1 MSAKINNRT
10 TIHQGKVFELIRE
23 NVTLEN
29 GTTTDLEFIEHPG
42 ATAII
47 PFLDDKRIVL
57 LKQYRH
63 ALKKYIWEIPAGTL
77 DPQEEI
83 ISCAKRELIEE
94 TGYSAGQWHRLGE
107 ITPVPGYSNER
118 IHIFLATELQPA
130 DQNLDEDEVIQVQAL
145 DFLKAFEMIGDGEI
159 QDAKSIAGLFLASQ
173 WLKSNARNRWLKLFG
188 AIQLPGLVR
197 PVDAPWPA

>member
-42 ATAII
+42 ATAIV

-118 IHIFLATELQPA
+118 IHIFLATGLQPA

-173 WLKSNARNRWLKLFG
+173 WLKSNA
-188 AIQLPGLVR
+188 
-197 PVDAPWPA
+197 

>member
-1 MSAKINNRT
+1 MTAEIHDRT
-10 TIHQGKVFELIRE
+10 IVHQGKVFTLVRE

-29 GTTTDLEFIEHPG
+29 GTTTDVEFIEHPG

-47 PFLDDKRIVL
+47 PFLDDSRILL

-63 ALKKYIWEIPAGTL
+63 ALKKDIWEIPAGTL

-94 TGYSAGQWHRLGE
+94 SGYSASGWHKLGE

-118 IHIFLATELQPA
+118 IHIYLATKLQPA
-130 DQNLDEDEVIQVQAL
+130 EQHLDADEVIQVQEVEFKDAL
-145 DFLKAFEMIGDGEI
+145 EMIGKGII
-159 QDAKSIAGLFLASQ
+159 QDAKSIF
-173 WLKSNARNRWLKLFG
+173 
-188 AIQLPGLVR
+188 PLVF
-197 PVDAPWPA
+197 